1 MPQFKQY
8 KQRNVQ
14 PGGRSGAFIQAWLD
28 MAMEKHKIMN
38 VKRLLKAILVI
49 LLMDLGHG
57 IYHYHEAE
65 VHELYNTTVAFWSAF
80 YDISKLFVINLFG

>member
-1 MPQFKQY
+1 MPQFKHY
-8 KQRNVQ
+8 KQRNVT
-14 PGGRSGAFIQAWLD
+14 PGGRQAAFISAWID
-28 MAMEKHKIMN
+28 MAMEKHRFMN

-65 VHELYNTTVAFWSAF
+65 VHEVFNTTVSFWSGV
-80 YDISKLFVINLFG
+80 YDISQNFVINLFG